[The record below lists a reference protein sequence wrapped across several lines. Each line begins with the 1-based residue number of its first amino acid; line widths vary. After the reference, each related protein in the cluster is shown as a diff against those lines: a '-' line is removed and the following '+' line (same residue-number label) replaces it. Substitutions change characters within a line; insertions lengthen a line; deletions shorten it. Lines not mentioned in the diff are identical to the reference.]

1 MSPSTLKTWII
12 KMSKTSTEIL
22 KPISKSN
29 NERKHL
35 GNVKVKLF
43 WSLKHLVKESDSC
56 LLRVLK
62 TKHCFVY
69 RNPIHSRLYI
79 MLGWKMA
86 VSLMKTKQ
94 MSLLWTR
101 LFQTLY
107 QQRASSWIYNL
118 IWLYSA
124 IKKSIILEV
133 LKRLCLHGYNT
144 EKTHAGIPGWSMCL
158 TSLPKPSSTA
168 NEPPIKAGQSTTET
182 CSCSSLLG

>member
-1 MSPSTLKTWII
+1 MSPSMLKTWTI
-12 KMSKTSTEIL
+12 KTAKTTTEIS
-22 KPISKSN
+22 KPNSESN
-29 NERKHL
+29 NKRKHL

-101 LFQTLY
+101 LFQTFY
-107 QQRASSWIYNL
+107 QLRASSWIYNL

-133 LKRLCLHGYNT
+133 LKHLCLHGYNRKDPCWCT
-144 EKTHAGIPGWSMCL
+144 RMKHVPDLSPQTQQHSQW
-158 TSLPKPSSTA
+158 TSD
-168 NEPPIKAGQSTTET
+168 
-182 CSCSSLLG
+182 

>member
-1 MSPSTLKTWII
+1 MSPSMLKTWII

-124 IKKSIILEV
+124 IKKVHNFGST
-133 LKRLCLHGYNT
+133 K
-144 EKTHAGIPGWSMCL
+144 
-158 TSLPKPSSTA
+158 TSLFTWLQHRKDPCWYTRMKHVLDLSPQAQQHSKWTSD
-168 NEPPIKAGQSTTET
+168 
-182 CSCSSLLG
+182 